1 MQHTFAK
8 AAPLTGQNMRD
19 VAGAL
24 GHSDLAT
31 TMIEPEQ

>member
-8 AAPLTGQNMRD
+8 VALLTGQSIRD
-19 VAGAL
+19 VAAAL